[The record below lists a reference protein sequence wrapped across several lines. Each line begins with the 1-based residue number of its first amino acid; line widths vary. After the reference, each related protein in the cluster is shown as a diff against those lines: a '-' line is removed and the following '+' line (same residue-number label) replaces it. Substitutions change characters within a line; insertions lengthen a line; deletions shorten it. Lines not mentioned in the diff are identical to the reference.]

1 MPVGILNLDLHIPG
15 CSSLKEKRSHLKPLL
30 ARLHREFN
38 ISAAEVDLQDKW
50 QSAAITC
57 AIVSNDAV
65 HNQRVFQQVI
75 NYIEKTWPDIHIID
89 QSIETC

>member
-1 MPVGILNLDLHIPG
+1 MPVGILNLDLHFPG
-15 CSSLKEKRSHLKPLL
+15 CASLKEKRSHLKPILI
-30 ARLHREFN
+30 RLHREFN
-38 ISAAEVDLQDKW
+38 ISAAEVGMHDKW

-75 NYIEKTWPDIHIID
+75 NYIERTWPDIQIID
-89 QSIETC
+89 QTMETC